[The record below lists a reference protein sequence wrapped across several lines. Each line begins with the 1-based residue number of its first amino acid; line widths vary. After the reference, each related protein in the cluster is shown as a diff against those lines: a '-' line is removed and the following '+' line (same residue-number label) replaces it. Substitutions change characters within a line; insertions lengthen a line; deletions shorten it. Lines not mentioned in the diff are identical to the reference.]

1 MEEIRII
8 NGHKYTFEVTENEI
22 LAREISGQY
31 DDFKICHISDGYGT
45 KFFKVFG
52 AEKKQI
58 GDLYYNP
65 DNGKYTLWKFINPKT
80 HIMNK
85 TQELGVNGAIF
96 GKLRVGDYIYFKIGD
111 KLYKIRVEKA
121 IKTGNY
127 KNFVYGGYNSEL
139 QFFIPIQELKE
150 IETSKSKAKKRAK
163 KRA

>member
-31 DDFKICHISDGYGT
+31 DGFKICHISDGYGT

-96 GKLRVGDYIYFKIGD
+96 SKLRVGDYIYFKIGD

-150 IETSKSKAKKRAK
+150 VETSKSKAKKRAK

>member
-8 NGHKYTFEVTENEI
+8 NGLKYTFEVTENEV
-22 LAREISGQY
+22 LARQISGEY
-31 DDFKICHISDGYGT
+31 DGFKICHVSDGYST
-45 KFFKVFG
+45 KFFKVFNG
-52 AEKKQI
+52 EKKQI
-58 GDLYYNP
+58 GTLYYNY
-65 DNGKYTLWKFINPKT
+65 DNGKFSLWKFINPKT

-96 GKLRVGDYIYFKIGD
+96 AKLRVGDYIYFKIGE

-150 IETSKSKAKKRAK
+150 IETAKKTRKKRA
-163 KRA
+163 RA

>member
-8 NGHKYTFEVTENEI
+8 NGRKYSFEITENEL
-22 LAREISGQY
+22 LAREISGEY
-31 DDFKICHISDGYGT
+31 DGFKICHVSDGYST
-45 KFFKVFG
+45 KFFKVFNG
-52 AEKKQI
+52 EKKQI
-58 GDLYYNP
+58 GTLYYNY
-65 DNGKYTLWKFINPKT
+65 DSGKFSLWKFINPKT

-96 GKLRVGDYIYFKIGD
+96 AKLRVGDYIYFKIGE

-150 IETSKSKAKKRAK
+150 IETAKKTRKKRA
-163 KRA
+163 RA

>member
-1 MEEIRII
+1 MEEIRVI
-8 NGHKYTFEVTENEI
+8 NGHKYTFEVTENEV
-22 LAREISGQY
+22 LAREISGEY
-31 DDFKICHISDGYGT
+31 DGYKICHISDGYGT
-45 KFFKVFG
+45 KFFKVFAG
-52 AEKKQI
+52 EKKQI
-58 GDLYYNP
+58 GALYYNP
-65 DNGKYTLWKFINPKT
+65 DDGKYSLWKFINPKT

-85 TQELGVNGAIF
+85 TQELGVNGVLF
-96 GKLRVGDYIYFKIGD
+96 GKLRVGDYIYFKIGE

-150 IETSKSKAKKRAK
+150 IETKSRNKKRAK